1 MNATREQLTAFLATL
16 LGLLV
21 AVITLH
27 AGGGLG
33 NVVGAAFL
41 TYVLTVIGVTVKMQ
55 LHLVKVITATG
66 RGSIITGVVIVLLLS
81 SFARSIAAVIS

>member
-1 MNATREQLTAFLATL
+1 MNATREQMTAFLATV

-21 AVITLH
+21 AAITLH

-33 NVVGAAFL
+33 NVVGGAFL
-41 TYVLTVIGVTVKMQ
+41 TYVLTIIGVAVKMQ
-55 LHLVKVITATG
+55 LHLVKVVTATG

-81 SFARSIAAVIS
+81 SFARSIAAVLS